1 MPLSL
6 WNVYYETWADFL
18 FFIINLHHA
27 SSLDH
32 DVNLVLLVVNV
43 GIRLSYAQQIQT
55 QSSPNV
61 WRNKCSE
68 REALPVLFGQIIW
81 MNNVQRD
88 LGKGKGRTQKS
99 EFRSQKQVQRHEI
112 HEVRNNVV
120 T

>member
-6 WNVYYETWADFL
+6 WNVNYAPWIDL
-18 FFIINLHHA
+18 LLFIINLHHA

-55 QSSPNV
+55 QSFSNI
-61 WRNKCSE
+61 WRNQCSE
-68 REALPVLFGQIIW
+68 REALPVLFEQIVRV
-81 MNNVQRD
+81 NDVQGD
-88 LGKGKGRTQKS
+88 LEKGKGRTRKS
-99 EFRSQKQVQRHEI
+99 EFRSQKEVQRHEL